1 MPDDVPIV
9 DEQEMRAFGARLAAA
24 LRPGDIVGLSGG
36 LGAGKT
42 TLARGLLSAL
52 GLEGEAPSPS
62 FAIVQPYDPPLVGLA
77 VAHADLYRIEEE
89 AEIEEL
95 GLDDYLFDGVLLVEW
110 PERMGDRLWP
120 DALLLTIAVG
130 EGGARRLTA
139 QVPDAWRKRWPL
151 S

>member
-1 MPDDVPIV
+1 
-9 DEQEMRAFGARLAAA
+9 MRAFGARLAAA

-52 GLEGEAPSPS
+52 GLEEEAPSPS
-62 FAIVQPYDPPLVGLA
+62 FAIVQPYDPPLVRLA

-130 EGGARRLTA
+130 EDGARRLTA